1 MPTRLSPEEM
11 LDVLIAEV
19 GPSGDAKMTQDMLFI
34 RHSLRSPWEPVGPVE
49 DAEDAARI
57 LDVFLHG

>member
-34 RHSLRSPWEPVGPVE
+34 RHSLRSPWEPVGLVE
-49 DAEDAARI
+49 DAEEAARI
-57 LDVFLHG
+57 IEDFFNG